1 MTPERVAAAVRMRSE
16 QQSIAA
22 IARVLGVG
30 ASSVARALAN
40 NDRGYVLAL
49 ADQVDGR

>member
-16 QQSIAA
+16 RPSIAA

-30 ASSVARALAN
+30 TSSIARALSKP
-40 NDRGYVLAL
+40 
-49 ADQVDGR
+49 

>member
-16 QQSIAA
+16 RQSVAA

-30 ASSVARALAN
+30 ASSVARALSTV
-40 NDRGYVLAL
+40 DGEHSLAS
-49 ADQVDGR
+49 ADQEN